1 MWRKILNRFIATI
14 IVLIG
19 VSVIAFALVRLGG
32 GDPAAL
38 VLPDTATEEQIE
50 EQRVKMGLDK
60 PLVVQYVT
68 YISNVLHGDLG
79 YSYHYNMNVSKLI
92 AYRLPNTARLALFS
106 LIISL
111 LWSVPLGLIAGIKK
125 GTPIDSFAML
135 FAIVGQ
141 SMSTVWLSLML
152 ILIFGVKLKWL
163 PTQGY
168 ESFKNI
174 IMPGIC
180 QGFAFSANVT
190 RMLRSGMIDVL
201 QEDHITATRARG
213 IGKFKVYTKYALK
226 NALVPVITIIGSQF
240 GFLMAGSILIESVF
254 GWPGVGE
261 LMMTA
266 ISSRDYQLV
275 QSILLISAFIFV
287 ICNLLADIAYTL
299 IDKRIEF
306 N

>member
-1 MWRKILNRFIATI
+1 MWRKILNRFFATI

-19 VSVIAFALVRLGG
+19 VSIIAFALVRLGG
-32 GDPAAL
+32 GDPARL
-38 VLPDTATEEQIE
+38 VLPDTATEEQVQ
-50 EQRVKMGLDK
+50 EQRTKMGLDQ
-60 PLVVQYVT
+60 PLITQYFT
-68 YISNVLHGDLG
+68 YIKGVLQGDLG
-79 YSYHYNMNVSKLI
+79 YSYHFNMSVSKLI
-92 AYRLPNTARLALFS
+92 AFRLPNTARLAFFALLCA
-106 LIISL
+106 LI
-111 LWSVPLGLIAGIKK
+111 WSIPLGLIAGIKR
-125 GTPIDSFAML
+125 GTPADTFAML

-168 ESFKNI
+168 ESFKNL

-180 QGFAFSANVT
+180 MGFAFSANVT

-213 IGKFKVYTKYALK
+213 IQKIQIYCKYAFK

-240 GFLMAGSILIESVF
+240 GFLMAGSILVETVF
-254 GWPGVGE
+254 GWPGLGE

-266 ISSRDYQLV
+266 ISARDYQLV
-275 QSILLISAFIFV
+275 QSILLISALIFV
-287 ICNLLADIAYTL
+287 ICNLIADLAYTL
-299 IDKRIEF
+299 VDKRIEF